1 MKILFIS
8 PCPRDERR
16 HKNLHIPQLSLPVLA
31 GLTPPEH
38 EIEIIEEPWD
48 KINFDKKYDLV
59 GITTMTATAPRAYEI
74 SIMFR
79 ERGIKTIL
87 GGIHPTALP
96 DESIKYTDSVV
107 IGEAENIWDSVI
119 KDAQEN
125 KLKKFYKS
133 EFPLLNNSVIPR
145 RDLVKRKAGAINLV
159 PVETTRGCPYNCD
172 FCSVTKFFGPRPRH
186 KPIKEVIKDIS
197 TIKGKNLMFLDDNIA
212 GNKQYARELFK
223 ELKYMGKKWV
233 GQSAINIVKDREL
246 LKLASESGCC
256 SFFIGLESVSTKE
269 INRYHKNLKSK
280 EEIKEAIK
288 MFLDV
293 GILIYVSLIFGF
305 DGEDQ
310 SIFEETVEFLIESR
324 VAFAQL
330 VLLTPYPGTKIFND
344 LQKEGRIFSYDWSK
358 YDNVKLVFEPLGMTA
373 DQLLGGFHWARRKFD
388 SFPSII
394 KRFWANK
401 HHPILYS
408 SVNLGSRYHTHNK
421 KMESSGDTILNY

>member
-8 PCPRDERR
+8 PCPKDEHR
-16 HKNLHIPQLSLPVLA
+16 HKNLHIPQLSLPILA

-38 EIEIIEEPWD
+38 EIEIVEEPWD

-87 GGIHPTALP
+87 GGIHPTTLP

-145 RDLVKRKAGAINLV
+145 RDLVKRKAGVINLV

-305 DGEDQ
+305 DGDDQ
-310 SIFEETVEFLIESR
+310 SIFEETVEFLIESK

-330 VLLTPYPGTKIFND
+330 VLLTPFPGTKIFND

-358 YDNVKLVFEPLGMTA
+358 YDNVKLVFEPLRMTA
-373 DQLLGGFHWARRKFD
+373 DQLLGGFHWARHKFD

-401 HHPILYS
+401 RHPILYS
-408 SVNLGSRYHTHNK
+408 SVNLGSRYHTKKSRGKAQGHN
-421 KMESSGDTILNY
+421 T

>member
-8 PCPRDERR
+8 PCPKDGHR
-16 HKNLHIPQLSLPVLA
+16 HKNLHIPQLSLPILA

-38 EIEIIEEPWD
+38 EVEIVEEPWD

-87 GGIHPTALP
+87 GGIHPTTLP

-133 EFPLLNNSVIPR
+133 EFPLLSNSVIPR
-145 RDLVKRKAGAINLV
+145 RDLVKRKAGVINLV
-159 PVETTRGCPYNCD
+159 PIETTRGCPYNCD

-305 DGEDQ
+305 DGDDQ
-310 SIFEETVEFLIESR
+310 SIFEETVEFLIESK

-330 VLLTPYPGTKIFND
+330 VLLTPFPGTKIFND
-344 LQKEGRIFSYDWSK
+344 LQKEGRILSYDWSK
-358 YDNVKLVFEPLGMTA
+358 YDNVKLVFEPLRMTA
-373 DQLLGGFHWARRKFD
+373 DQLLGGFHWARHKFD

-401 HHPILYS
+401 RHPILYS
-408 SVNLGSRYHTHNK
+408 SVNLGSRYHTKKSRGKAQGHN
-421 KMESSGDTILNY
+421 T

>member
-8 PCPRDERR
+8 PCPKDERR
-16 HKNLHIPQLSLPVLA
+16 HKNLHIPQLSLPILA

-38 EIEIIEEPWD
+38 EIEIVEEPWD

-79 ERGIKTIL
+79 ERGIK
-87 GGIHPTALP
+87 
-96 DESIKYTDSVV
+96 
-107 IGEAENIWDSVI
+107 EAENIWDSVI
-119 KDAQEN
+119 KDAHEN

-172 FCSVTKFFGPRPRH
+172 FCSVTNFFGPRPRH

-305 DGEDQ
+305 DGDDQ

-324 VAFAQL
+324 VAFSQL
-330 VLLTPYPGTKIFND
+330 VLLTPFPGTKIFND
-344 LQKEGRIFSYDWSK
+344 LQKEGRILSYDWSK
-358 YDNVKLVFEPLGMTA
+358 YDNVNLVFEPLRMTA
-373 DQLLGGFHWARRKFD
+373 DQLLGGFHWARHKFD

-401 HHPILYS
+401 RLQSACYTKEQMP
-408 SVNLGSRYHTHNK
+408 
-421 KMESSGDTILNY
+421 